1 MRGAPF
7 RLSLL
12 SAGLFALACG
22 ARTGDDELFGYD
34 DGVGIG
40 GSGTGGVAATGGR
53 PFVGGGTSTG
63 GASTGGGGA
72 GGTGGSS
79 GGSFGACCS
88 EHLELGCNDP
98 FVADCVCNSG
108 PNPDPFCCTNSW
120 DSNCVVGASACGA
133 CGSTGGTTSTGG
145 ASSGGGVGTGG
156 ATSTG
161 GSVSTGGATSTGGS
175 VSTGGSSNS
184 GGFGGIIGIGGSN
197 SGGAGG
203 VGGTGG
209 SGAGGSGGSG
219 GSTNS
224 CCVNNDEP
232 QCNDPDVEECV
243 CSFDSYCC
251 TNAWDTQCAQEA
263 TSCGASCPISGPNQ
277 CDAPTSLCSQCL
289 CESCIGPFTSCS
301 VGQNCAGLVLCSFLA
316 GCACF

>member
-1 MRGAPF
+1 MRGASF
-7 RLSLL
+7 RLSLF
-12 SAGLFALACG
+12 SAGLFAIACG

-40 GSGTGGVAATGGR
+40 IGGSETGGVAATGGR

-63 GASTGGGGA
+63 GT
-72 GGTGGSS
+72 GTGGTNST
-79 GGSFGACCS
+79 GGSFGSCCS

-98 FVADCVCNSG
+98 LVADCVCNSG
-108 PNPDPFCCTNSW
+108 PNPDPFCCANSW
-120 DSNCVVGASACGA
+120 DVNCVVGASACGA

-145 ASSGGGVGTGG
+145 SVGTGG
-156 ATSTG
+156 TSTGGSVGGTTSTG
-161 GSVSTGGATSTGGS
+161 GSVSTGAAS
-175 VSTGGSSNS
+175 STGGSSNS
-184 GGFGGIIGIGGSN
+184 GGFGGIIGIGGSSN

-203 VGGTGG
+203 TGGTGTG
-209 SGAGGSGGSG
+209 GAGGA
-219 GSTNS
+219 TNS
-224 CCVNNDEP
+224 CCVANDEP
-232 QCNDPDVEECV
+232 RCDDPDVEQCV

-251 TNAWDTQCAQEA
+251 TNAWDAQCAREA

-277 CDAPTSLCSQCL
+277 CDAPTNLCSQCL
-289 CESCIGPFTSCS
+289 CESCLGPFTSCS